1 MRRFVEDV
9 DRGQSTLLPERLDE
23 YIGEDNPVC
32 VIGDFVDELDLC
44 GIAFGRG

>member
-9 DRGQSTLLPERLDE
+9 DRGQSALLPERLDE

-32 VIGDFVDELDLC
+32 VIDVFFGGLDL
-44 GIAFGRG
+44 GSMAFGRS